1 MMKKIINPR
10 LLYYGTVIPLI
21 SLIVLVR
28 ADSINVESVAE
39 ETMRVSNRQV
49 SVMSNVHIYEI
60 ERVHNEYAKQ
70 IQKLAQEHKLE
81 LGECI
86 TFYEQAL
93 DEANR
98 EVNP

>member
-1 MMKKIINPR
+1 MN
-10 LLYYGTVIPLI
+10 
-21 SLIVLVR
+21 
-28 ADSINVESVAE
+28 
-39 ETMRVSNRQV
+39 
-49 SVMSNVHIYEI
+49 EI
-60 ERVHNEYAKQ
+60 ERMHNTYAKE

-98 EVNP
+98 EANP

>member
-1 MMKKIINPR
+1 MKMIINPR
-10 LLYYGTVIPLI
+10 LLYYGTVVPLI
-21 SLIVLVR
+21 GLIVLVR
-28 ADSINVESVAE
+28 ADSINTEAIAE
-39 ETMRVSNRQV
+39 ETMRLSNRQV
-49 SVMSNVHIYEI
+49 SVMSNVHVSEI
-60 ERVHNEYAKQ
+60 ERVHNQYAKE

-98 EVNP
+98 EANP

>member
-1 MMKKIINPR
+1 MLIKPR
-10 LLYYGTVIPLI
+10 LLYYGTVLPLI
-21 SLIVLVR
+21 GLIVLVR
-28 ADSINVESVAE
+28 ANSINTEAMAE

-49 SVMSNVHIYEI
+49 SVMSNVHVSEI
-60 ERVHNEYAKQ
+60 ERVHNQYAKQ

-98 EVNP
+98 EANP

>member
-1 MMKKIINPR
+1 MKKIINPR

>member
-1 MMKKIINPR
+1 MIINPR
-10 LLYYGTVIPLI
+10 LLYYGTVVPLI
-21 SLIVLVR
+21 GLIVLVR
-28 ADSINVESVAE
+28 ADSINTEAIAE

-49 SVMSNVHIYEI
+49 SVISTVHMNEI
-60 ERVHNEYAKQ
+60 ERMHNTYAKE

-98 EVNP
+98 EANP